1 MTLICWVHQE
11 LFWRF
16 LTCHPAL
23 LSDIRYINCKFDV
36 VCTLES
42 NGVLWFIASTK
53 FIPIAYFKQIVLL
66 LIPNS
71 VSLFRYVEEA
81 WSRQVSSMSL
91 SIMPWAYMKPV
102 YVQKLASEV
111 YPPDEGTSL
120 TWKCAKTVLCRC
132 ELWFGNSKSGKFW
145 RRPWNLMDSM
155 DNQTGLFWEESA
167 QGKGKGKLLRMECIF
182 SSFLFHQTLWTRPL
196 HLTNRLLDRVL
207 TNQTLP

>member
-16 LTCHPAL
+16 VTCRPAL
-23 LSDIRYINCKFDV
+23 LSDIRYINCKFDF

-42 NGVLWFIASTK
+42 DGVLWFIASTK
-53 FIPIAYFKQIVLL
+53 FIPIACFKQIVLL

-71 VSLFRYVEEA
+71 VSLFRYVGEA
-81 WSRQVSSMSL
+81 WSRQVNSMSL

-120 TWKCAKTVLCRC
+120 TWKCPLRVWTVVWEVWEILEEALEFDGQHGQPSRTVLGRICSRKR
-132 ELWFGNSKSGKFW
+132 ERQIIKNG
-145 RRPWNLMDSM
+145 MY
-155 DNQTGLFWEESA
+155 LF
-167 QGKGKGKLLRMECIF
+167 IF
-182 SSFLFHQTLWTRPL
+182 SFSSNSVDPPISLNQPIVGSSF
-196 HLTNRLLDRVL
+196 N
-207 TNQTLP
+207 

>member
-16 LTCHPAL
+16 ITCRPAL
-23 LSDIRYINCKFDV
+23 LSDIRYINCKFDF

-42 NGVLWFIASTK
+42 DGVLWFIASTK
-53 FIPIAYFKQIVLL
+53 FIPIACFKQIVLL

-91 SIMPWAYMKPV
+91 SIMPWAYMKSV

-120 TWKCAKTVLCRC
+120 TWKCAKTVLCGC
-132 ELWFGNSKSGKFW
+132 ELWFGKSGEILEEALEFDGQHGQPSRTVLGRICSRERQIIK
-145 RRPWNLMDSM
+145 NGMY
-155 DNQTGLFWEESA
+155 LF
-167 QGKGKGKLLRMECIF
+167 IF
-182 SSFLFHQTLWTRPL
+182 SFSSNSVDPPTSLNQPIVGSSF
-196 HLTNRLLDRVL
+196 N
-207 TNQTLP
+207 